1 MPPTPC
7 ASSAPGSDMN
17 APGDDI
23 GESTITLPEPRE
35 SSRGAFYTRVGVLLL
50 AAVLAYLVW
59 RIVEPLW
66 QPLVWAALIGS
77 LLAPLTSRLSAR
89 LGNRPRVA
97 AGVMTAGVVLLVL
110 LPLIAIG
117 GAVAAQAS
125 QLVGHI
131 DTSALRSS
139 GLDLARVPLLARPLH
154 WLESTAGISLSQIEA
169 WVVTGARRMLEVVA
183 SSGGSM
189 VLGAVGTLVNFIL
202 MLFVLFFV
210 LRDGPRFAEAVVRML
225 PIESRL
231 RGKLWRHLIDVTR
244 AVFMGI
250 GLTALVQGFLL
261 GIGFAIAGLPSPL
274 VFGVLGA
281 LFALVPVV
289 GTAIIWVP
297 AALWLAL
304 QGHPGYALFI
314 AGWGIIAVGS
324 VDNFLRPILIS
335 GRVEVPTLAVFIGVM
350 GGLSAF
356 GFVGLFLGPIVL
368 GLLVA
373 LFRFTTEA
381 LAPAANKE

>member
-1 MPPTPC
+1 
-7 ASSAPGSDMN
+7 MN
-17 APGDDI
+17 APRDDI
-23 GESTITLPEPRE
+23 GESTVTLTEPYER
-35 SSRGAFYTRVGVLLL
+35 SRSTFYARVGVLLL
-50 AAVLAYLVW
+50 MAVLGYLVW

-77 LLAPLTSRLSAR
+77 LLAPLTSRLSTK

-97 AGVMTAGVVLLVL
+97 AGLMTVAVVLLVL
-110 LPLIAIG
+110 LPLLAIG

-139 GLDLARVPLLARPLH
+139 ELDLSSVPLLARPLQ
-154 WLESTAGISLSQIEA
+154 WLEATAGISLSQIEA
-169 WVVTGARRMLEVVA
+169 WVITGARRLLEVVA
-183 SSGGSM
+183 SSGGS
-189 VLGAVGTLVNFIL
+189 VFLGAVGTLVNFIL

-225 PIESRL
+225 PIESGL
-231 RGKLWRHLIDVTR
+231 RARLWRHLIDVTR

-261 GIGFAIAGLPSPL
+261 GVGFAFAGLPSPL

-281 LFALVPVV
+281 LFALVPMV
-289 GTAIIWVP
+289 GTAIIWLP

-304 QGHPGYALFI
+304 QGHPGAALFI

-381 LAPAANKE
+381 LAPAANE